1 MLYVHSSNCISPQ
14 QTFPETE
21 LRELRESE
29 NNQLRVKEPAYTNVP
44 PGILRRMARAV
55 RICVGAALPLIQGI
69 PEPDGII
76 IGTANGGIE
85 DCIKFLNQ
93 IIEYNEG
100 LLSPGSFVQSTSN
113 APAAQISLISKN
125 TNYNNT
131 VTHRGLAFEN
141 ALLDA
146 VMLLKEKPDGIFL
159 VGSVDEISDY
169 NFNIDLLAGS
179 FRKEIVS
186 NRKLFDHPTI
196 GTIAGEGVL
205 MMTVSNQ
212 PEGSIAR
219 LNDLQTIHT
228 SDEGL
233 VLETLK
239 QFLKR
244 NGFPRIV
251 PELLITGENGDI
263 RLDKY
268 YQAVEALFPENISVA
283 RFKHLSGE
291 YCTASS
297 FGFWMATEILR
308 NGKIPDIALK
318 KGKKTGFNKILIY
331 NNYRGMQHGFMLL
344 GKAEALSSSKQ

>member
-1 MLYVHSSNCISPQ
+1 MLFVHNSNCISPQ
-14 QTFPETE
+14 QTFPDTA
-21 LRELRESE
+21 LDLVNESRD
-29 NNQLRVKEPAYTNVP
+29 NQLLVKEPAYTNIP

-55 RICVGAALPLIQGI
+55 RMCVGAALPLLNGI
-69 PEPDGII
+69 PEPDGIV

-125 TNYNNT
+125 KNYNNT

-141 ALLDA
+141 ALMDA
-146 VMLLKEKPDGIFL
+146 VMLLKEKQDGCFL

-186 NRKLFDHPTI
+186 NRQLFDHPAI
-196 GTIAGEGVL
+196 GTIGGEGAL
-205 MMTVSNQ
+205 MMTVSNAK
-212 PEGSIAR
+212 EGAVAR
-219 LNDLQTIHT
+219 LDDLQTIHT
-228 SDEGL
+228 TDETL
-233 VLETLK
+233 LLETLK
-239 QFLKR
+239 LFLER
-244 NGFPRIV
+244 NNLMQNAPD
-251 PELLITGENGDI
+251 LLITGENGDI
-263 RLDKY
+263 RLQKF
-268 YQAVEALFPENISVA
+268 YQAVESLFPENISVA

-308 NGKIPDIALK
+308 KGKIPDIALK
-318 KGKKTGFNKILIY
+318 KGKQTGFRKILLY
-331 NNYRGMQHGFMLL
+331 NNYRGMQHSFVLL
-344 GKAEALSSSKQ
+344 GKAM